1 MLGLV
6 GHKFPGG
13 NRTIDRWENYLLT
26 DCTTSPQLE
35 DGLAHPIALFHIPIQ
50 GVQTS
55 IAELFDLGRVKET
68 GSVGLDG
75 YDWEFLNHFVKR
87 LSIVAKEKLSKWN
100 AASQML
106 EKCMTVSFSQLSY
119 LMKMASQ
126 LPKQQAI
133 GGFEG
138 GKLNVDVGSKIRLS
152 ISPL

>member
-1 MLGLV
+1 MIPSEEYMLGLV

-75 YDWEFLNHFVKR
+75 YDWEFFKPLREEIEYRCEGKIVEVERRFTDAGKMYDRFVF
-87 LSIVAKEKLSKWN
+87 SIELFDEDGEPVAK
-100 AASQML
+100 A
-106 EKCMTVSFSQLSY
+106 TSY
-119 LMKMASQ
+119 WRLRR
-126 LPKQQAI
+126 
-133 GGFEG
+133 
-138 GKLNVDVGSKIRLS
+138 GKVED
-152 ISPL
+152 